1 MSELFRFID
10 LFAGMGGIRIPF
22 EELGGSCVFSSEWDK
37 SAQMMYH
44 ANFGEIPA
52 GDITKIT
59 NDEIPEHDILLA
71 GFPCQPFSIIGNG
84 KGFADTRGTLFFEI
98 ERIIR
103 DKKPEA
109 FLLENVKQL
118 VKHNNG
124 KTFQVILSKLKEMG
138 YFIHW
143 KVLNALDYGLP
154 QKRERVI
161 IVGFRKNYQFSF
173 PPPYQ
178 NRQKLSEIIED
189 HSKVDKKHF
198 ASERILNK
206 RMEKTRGRHIP
217 KPSIWHEN
225 KRGDIGIHEY
235 SCALRAGGSYNYLL
249 VDGIRRLTPRENL
262 LLQGFPSNFKIAVSD
277 SEVRKLAGNSV
288 SVPLIRGVAKRM
300 ISAMKTQPSTPTL
313 KSQEYARHSM
323 LEEALVNE
331 K

>member
-1 MSELFRFID
+1 MTQSFRFID
-10 LFAGMGGIRIPF
+10 LFAGIGGIRIPF
-22 EELGGSCVFSSEWDK
+22 EELGCSCVFSSEWDK

-44 ANFGEIPA
+44 ANFREIPV

-173 PPPYQ
+173 PLPHQ
-178 NRQKLSEIIED
+178 NRQKLSEIVED

-198 ASERILNK
+198 ASQ
-206 RMEKTRGRHIP
+206 
-217 KPSIWHEN
+217 
-225 KRGDIGIHEY
+225 EY
-235 SCALRAGGSYNYLL
+235 SWIPISPPLFSCQIESLGISLPLVFFILL
-249 VDGIRRLTPRENL
+249 VTIL
-262 LLQGFPSNFKIAVSD
+262 
-277 SEVRKLAGNSV
+277 SE
-288 SVPLIRGVAKRM
+288 AKCFL
-300 ISAMKTQPSTPTL
+300 ST
-313 KSQEYARHSM
+313 
-323 LEEALVNE
+323 LE
-331 K
+331 